1 LAQACLKRRIPVLL
15 EHPVLPSHCSDLL
28 ALAQAM
34 DVRLHINSHFSLLP
48 PAQEFIQLCRA
59 LNSQAQPLSVQISCN
74 SRTLFSLLD
83 IAQAIFGLFNFEA
96 LCSDALDAEEH
107 YYQMRFKLNKIPC
120 IVHYQNWRSAQ
131 DDSLDSPLGHQCTIT
146 YPQGIM
152 QLNSSFGPCLW
163 FPLMAATTGVAY
175 PAYSSLSRLDQ
186 APTHADIIA
195 WREDANIQA
204 IESLITPDE
213 DQFTQ
218 TPVYLT
224 HLCQNW
230 HTLFTAHGF
239 KVAPPQVNKLTD
251 IFFTA
256 KQLVCSAKR

>member
-1 LAQACLKRRIPVLL
+1 
-15 EHPVLPSHCSDLL
+15 
-28 ALAQAM
+28 
-34 DVRLHINSHFSLLP
+34 
-48 PAQEFIQLCRA
+48 
-59 LNSQAQPLSVQISCN
+59 
-74 SRTLFSLLD
+74 
-83 IAQAIFGLFNFEA
+83 
-96 LCSDALDAEEH
+96 
-107 YYQMRFKLNKIPC
+107 
-120 IVHYQNWRSAQ
+120 
-131 DDSLDSPLGHQCTIT
+131 
-146 YPQGIM
+146 
-152 QLNSSFGPCLW
+152 NSSFGPCLW
-163 FPLMAATTGVAY
+163 FPLMAANTGVAY